1 MDFDSEKKSLPWDP
15 GFFCHAQKPIEA
27 CGVWEGKSLE
37 GSTKISFPFQQL
49 LDHSNRMDSKKA
61 VALGI
66 VDFLNT
72 CIRDGTIATDDKES
86 VDVASK

>member
-1 MDFDSEKKSLPWDP
+1 VVF
-15 GFFCHAQKPIEA
+15 GR
-27 CGVWEGKSLE
+27 GKSLE